1 MRWIA
6 HALFLVTPALLC
18 SFGCAAI
25 RNQPES
31 HNQPTTVT
39 NATPAQGVLQNGYA
53 LLFDLLGDEKNV
65 SLLHFIKSEQPE
77 LKTLMSDISRVSGE
91 AYKRLEEFGQADPY
105 LNLKNEGLPLAELAA
120 RKSISTMKTRLLLH
134 GKGPEFELQLLL
146 SQNEALVYGANLA
159 QVTAASET
167 DSQRALYLRE
177 TADRLLQL
185 DNRVVQMLLH
195 THETPRTGLR

>member
-1 MRWIA
+1 M
-6 HALFLVTPALLC
+6 VLLLPVLLS
-18 SFGCAAI
+18 SFGCASF
-25 RNQPES
+25 RNNPES
-31 HNQPTTVT
+31 QNQPTAVT
-39 NATPAQGVLQNGYA
+39 NAIPAQGVLQNGYA

-77 LKTLMSDISRVSGE
+77 LKTLMADISRVSGE
-91 AYKRLEEFGQADPY
+91 AYQRLEDFGKADPK

-134 GKGPEFELQLLL
+134 SKGTEFELQLLL
-146 SQNEALVYGANLA
+146 SQSEALVYGANLA

-167 DSQRALYLRE
+167 DSQRATYLRE

-185 DNRVVQMLLH
+185 DNRVLQMLLNRY
-195 THETPRTGLR
+195 ENPRVGVK